1 MNNETKRSEKKSWNL
16 FLILALFLVA
26 VFGLAALT
34 YSWLTDSA
42 SAVPTDDEGSSVSGA
57 YIDDFAYVLEYS
69 FTGNSNDWHDA
80 LENGLGGVPVNYTD
94 SNASDFIGNLRY
106 RVIQHGS
113 IKSTARIKFSYQ
125 WFKTETLTT
134 AHAGDEPSTHR
145 NAQQGPAFNL
155 TPAMSGAWVL
165 ESDGYYYYQ
174 GSSSYVLPQETYI
187 NICSGFGFGE
197 NADSPAY
204 NGQLRIVALLDGVQF
219 NRYREVWGLDS

>member
-1 MNNETKRSEKKSWNL
+1 HSEKKSWNL

-42 SAVPTDDEGSSVSGA
+42 SAAPTDVNGSSVSGA
-57 YIDDFAYVLEYS
+57 YIDDFSYELQYS
-69 FTGNSNDWHDA
+69 FDGDFEDDWNSSDWYDA
-80 LENGLGGVPVNYTD
+80 SSTGLGGVPVNYTD
-94 SNASDFIGNLRY
+94 SNASDYIGNLKY
-106 RVIQHGS
+106 RMIQHGS

-145 NAQQGPAFNL
+145 NAQQGFAFTL
-155 TPAMSGAWVL
+155 TPSWRSGWVDYRN
-165 ESDGYYYYQ
+165 DGYYYYRNT
-174 GSSSYVLPQETYI
+174 SYVLPQETAVP
-187 NICSGFGFGE
+187 ICNGFSVSSAAADFG
-197 NADSPAY
+197 
-204 NGQLRIVALLDGVQF
+204 GQLRIVALLDGVQF